1 MALKNRVILKS
12 GVDGGNR
19 NYLITVFT
27 RNEQGSGELS
37 KIIKELVESIK
48 IKIFNSK
55 SRSDVFPFN
64 FKV

>member
-12 GVDGGNR
+12 GADGGNR

-48 IKIFNSK
+48 IFNSK